1 MTTSLTRL
9 RATAETVG
17 GVLFSAA
24 FLLVWLCCWPLYRL
38 VRGNMIRG

>member
-1 MTTSLTRL
+1 MTTSHNQM
-9 RATAETVG
+9 RATTETIV
-17 GVLFSAA
+17 GVLFSAG